1 MAMPTLLF
9 ILAGL
14 VLAIAGYYTPAE
26 VRNSCMEYLFY
37 PQRLIFVIF
46 SCLFVVFSVE
56 FFELDRIKVLA
67 ILSLLAV
74 TMLLANPDDVDY
86 GDLREV
92 TGLHS
97 NSCVHSGM
105 FFVFSAWGFSIF
117 ATKAVV
123 FFLRYKGEKNV

>member
-1 MAMPTLLF
+1 MPMLLF
-9 ILAGL
+9 ILAAL

-26 VRNSCMEYLFY
+26 VRNSCMEYLSY

-46 SCLFVVFSVE
+46 SCLFVVFFVE
-56 FFELDRIKVLA
+56 FIKFDRIKVLTLLSILA
-67 ILSLLAV
+67 I
-74 TMLLANPDDVDY
+74 TMLLIDPDFVNY

-105 FFVFSAWGFSIF
+105 IFVFCAWGFALF
-117 ATKAVV
+117 AAKAVM
-123 FFLRYKGEKNV
+123 FFLRYKG